1 MTTDADLREQPAAS
15 ARLGAALSST
25 ALSGATLSGAALS
38 GAALS
43 ETASVSSGATPE
55 ERRAVK
61 FVAVTGVLLFV
72 AITPI
77 YGWVFSRGV
86 LLGAVLAIA
95 NLLLTAQSVRA
106 FLGGNM
112 GPAES
117 RTGATWGTFV
127 VFKLLVLSLG
137 TYLLLHYGLVQGFAL
152 IVGLAALPL
161 GVVCLQL
168 AGPMAPPRPRN

>member
-15 ARLGAALSST
+15 ARLGVALP
-25 ALSGATLSGAALS
+25 GPALS

-43 ETASVSSGATPE
+43 SGAGSVHLGASPE

-61 FVAVTGVLLFV
+61 FVAVTGVLLSV

-86 LLGAVLAIA
+86 LLGSVLAVA

-168 AGPMAPPRPRN
+168 AGPTAPPRPRN

>member
-1 MTTDADLREQPAAS
+1 MTTDADLREPPATS
-15 ARLGAALSST
+15 ARLGVALSS
-25 ALSGATLSGAALS
+25 GAAGV
-38 GAALS
+38 GAAVR
-43 ETASVSSGATPE
+43 VSSAATPE

-61 FVAVTGVLLFV
+61 FVAVTGALLFV

-77 YGWVFSRGV
+77 YGWGFSRGV
-86 LLGAVLAIA
+86 LFGAVLAVA

-112 GPAES
+112 GPAET
-117 RTGATWGTFV
+117 RTGASWGTFV

-137 TYLLLHYGLVQGFAL
+137 TYLLLHFGLVQGFAL

-168 AGPMAPPRPRN
+168 AGPIAPSRPRN